1 MKANFN
7 ACMAHVF
14 MSEGGYV
21 DHPNDPGGA
30 TNMGITIKTLAAYRA
45 KPVTKADVRALTKAE
60 ASEIYRQNYWN
71 AISGDY
77 LPCGLDLVAFD
88 AAVNSGPERGA
99 KWLQQAVGVPQDGR
113 IGPRTIAAA
122 NSTYVPAA
130 IARNIAIRRSF
141 MKSIRDR
148 KTKKL
153 LWDTFGNGWSNRL
166 IALEK
171 AATEMAKDAPPTA
184 KPYDP
189 KPPAQKPVAQPALFG
204 AVLALIAAVAAYLG
218 FK

>member
-1 MKANFN
+1 MKANFS

-14 MSEGGYV
+14 LSEGGYV
-21 DHPNDPGGA
+21 DHPSDPGGA
-30 TNMGITIKTLAAYRA
+30 TNMGITIKTLAAHRGR
-45 KPVTKADVRALTKAE
+45 KVTKAEVKALTKTE
-60 ASEIYRQNYWN
+60 ASEIYRKNYWD
-71 AISGDY
+71 AVSGDY

-141 MKSIRDR
+141 MKSIRD
-148 KTKKL
+148 KNTKAL
-153 LWDTFGNGWSNRL
+153 LWDTFGRGWNNRL
-166 IALEK
+166 LALEN
-171 AATEMAKDAPPTA
+171 AALAMADDAPMTA
-184 KPYDP
+184 KPYA
-189 KPPAQKPVAQPALFG
+189 PAKKPVAQPALFG
-204 AVLALIAAVAAYLG
+204 AILALIAAVAAYLE